1 MIMRP
6 VQILTDSC
14 SDLSGE
20 LLEKYNIDYMKM
32 NTVYEGK
39 ETPASLTWEYYSPKE
54 LYDIMRAGNRV
65 TTTQVPAQTF
75 METFKA
81 YLEKGMDIVYVGC
94 ASPLSGSVNTGHVIA
109 KELLA
114 KYPDADIRC
123 INSLNAC
130 VGEGMIAIRAAVL
143 RDEGLSAAQIEEKLL
158 PERNL
163 VRQFVTVDSLDA
175 LKRAG
180 RVKASAAFFGNLMGV
195 RPIIISDVNGNNTP
209 IKKAKGRANSM
220 AEVVNL
226 LKEYIEPAKQTV
238 YIVHADCIDD
248 AKKMEEMVKAALP
261 EVDTYIT
268 YIGPII
274 GASIGP
280 GAVGVFAFGKEVTA
294 EG

>member
-1 MIMRP
+1 MRP